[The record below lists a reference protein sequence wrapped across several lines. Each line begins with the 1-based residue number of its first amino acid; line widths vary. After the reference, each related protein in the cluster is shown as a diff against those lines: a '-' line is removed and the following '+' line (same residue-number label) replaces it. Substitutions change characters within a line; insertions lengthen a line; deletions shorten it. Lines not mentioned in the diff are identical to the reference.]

1 MQLPICVPKY
11 VHKHT
16 HRNSVNFYTSHHMA
30 LCFRQTPFVCSP
42 RYVFPNMYAEPGM
55 FTIFLD
61 SNNVC
66 SCARVDQPTSFRHS
80 QRSVQGL
87 KKTIGDAV
95 TKHVTVG
102 QASSVNQLKVMSA
115 APTELRL
122 LQVERASGMGFNISN
137 HTARGKK
144 TTLAVFEQKLTTEF
158 LNWGQYMS
166 LHIMGA
172 VAEAINQIIVVWV
185 AHPQYKTAL
194 IVHHLHSMQ
203 GGGLAIHAPL
213 HAKGVIHLRFFNSA
227 NELDSDVFK
236 WGAGNAGHFELLCEP
251 VNGWPKGKADTLTPR
266 RGPQNQKRGAKGS
279 PDATLPEG
287 LLPGLVGGPGM
298 NTVAPG

>member
-1 MQLPICVPKY
+1 
-11 VHKHT
+11 
-16 HRNSVNFYTSHHMA
+16 
-30 LCFRQTPFVCSP
+30 
-42 RYVFPNMYAEPGM
+42 MYAEPGM
-55 FTIFLD
+55 FTIFFA

-66 SCARVDQPTSFRHS
+66 SYGRVEQPTSFHHS

-102 QASSVNQLKVMSA
+102 QVTSVNQLKVMSA
-115 APTELRL
+115 TPTELRL
-122 LQVERASGMGFNISN
+122 LQVKRAAGMGFNISN
-137 HTARGKK
+137 HTARGTK

-166 LHIMGA
+166 VHIMGA
-172 VAEAINQIIVVWV
+172 VAEAINHTIVVWV
-185 AHPQYKTAL
+185 THPKNKTAL
-194 IVHHLHSMQ
+194 IVHHLYSMQ
-203 GGGLAIHAPL
+203 GGGLAIHAPI
-213 HAKGVIHLRFFNSA
+213 HAKGVIHLHFLDSA

-279 PDATLPEG
+279 PDVCFEAWAKILPRWHISG
-287 LLPGLVGGPGM
+287 HLKILRIISG
-298 NTVAPG
+298 NTVPTYQVLFAPPVESM

>member
-1 MQLPICVPKY
+1 
-11 VHKHT
+11 
-16 HRNSVNFYTSHHMA
+16 
-30 LCFRQTPFVCSP
+30 
-42 RYVFPNMYAEPGM
+42 MYAEPGM

-115 APTELRL
+115 TPTELRL
-122 LQVERASGMGFNISN
+122 LQVERASGMGFTISN
-137 HTARGKK
+137 HTAKGKK

-166 LHIMGA
+166 VHIMGT
-172 VAEAINQIIVVWV
+172 VAEAINHIIVVWV
-185 AHPQYKTAL
+185 AHPQDKTAL

-203 GGGLAIHAPL
+203 GGGLAIHAPM
-213 HAKGVIHLRFFNSA
+213 HAKGVIHLRFLNSA

-251 VNGWPKGKADTLTPR
+251 VNGWPKGKADTFTPR

-279 PDATLPEG
+279 PDATSPEG

-298 NTVAPG
+298 NNGGSGMKDRRKNVSTDNTDHLHTQQMPGSQHTCR